1 MNQEE
6 ALNYSCVNE
15 SGCPWEML
23 KLSYMMDLS
32 FASQHVH
39 EGLNFVWDSYGM
51 KESWLYGFF
60 LLSLKSVCFLQSVM
74 KSVQGL
80 LTFGLLSRAL
90 SDRYC
95 KHPTLSAVETKKAGR
110 RLFTL
115 PALEIIWRVRMEHCE
130 LCVHCIS
137 DSLYFLFYVWCQ

>member
-1 MNQEE
+1 M
-6 ALNYSCVNE
+6 
-15 SGCPWEML
+15 
-23 KLSYMMDLS
+23 
-32 FASQHVH
+32 
-39 EGLNFVWDSYGM
+39 
-51 KESWLYGFF
+51 GFF
-60 LLSLKSVCFLQSVM
+60 LPSLDVCMFPAVSNEVCTR
-74 KSVQGL
+74 SADIW
-80 LTFGLLSRAL
+80 FAL

-115 PALEIIWRVRMEHCE
+115 PALEIIWRARMERCE